1 LECLVSPPVH
11 IHAIDADR
19 CVGTWDRTVIQI
31 WRRVAAPDAVAE
43 LNSISSRLL
52 SEEGGPVTCL
62 FVVEASSPPPNDGA
76 RKELARF
83 SRDIVRLMAL
93 AVIVA
98 EGGGFR
104 AALVRG
110 VGIALTT
117 LMPHRVPFKFVNT
130 VDEALVLLK
139 PHLSQATGGTEALR
153 RALAEMREQLTA
165 RGATV
170 APGSIS

>member
-1 LECLVSPPVH
+1 
-11 IHAIDADR
+11 
-19 CVGTWDRTVIQI
+19 VIQI
-31 WRRVAAPDAVAE
+31 WRRAATPEAVVE
-43 LNSISSRLL
+43 LNSISNRLL
-52 SEEGGPVTCL
+52 TKEGGPVTCL
-62 FVVEASSPPPNDGA
+62 FVVEASSPPPNDAA

-130 VDEALVLLK
+130 VDEALALLK
-139 PHLSQATGGTEALR
+139 PHLSDAAGGTEGLR
-153 RALAEMREQLTA
+153 DALAELRAQLTA
-165 RGATV
+165 RGAPV
-170 APGSIS
+170 APGSITA